1 MARCAQTQGFKHFTF
16 SKALERESEDNK
28 RLPKGKKRNRAC
40 RLVYGVF
47 REYFVH
53 LASRRP
59 EWIEVVNK
67 FIVWEEFVVHTM
79 KNADEMRRCARLADA
94 PNGNEFLFVVNALFR
109 CKNYFPLGVYRYRKK
124 NYVRTMLDRFEKVS
138 LSRTH
143 TKRYH
148 ARILTFFEKT
158 QEKLIVKRMRI
169 EDEIIVMTQLLRR
182 MVSDDMEEE
191 FTEVDLA
198 PLRNS
203 IYNKSVFGSD
213 PLGLYQSCGGSGT
226 RKGSEFHEALLKV
239 KDFCF

>member
-1 MARCAQTQGFKHFTF
+1 MSTARCSSKVKSEKDILARCAQTQGFKHFTF

-138 LSRTH
+138 LSHTH
-143 TKRYH
+143 THTTKG
-148 ARILTFFEKT
+148 I
-158 QEKLIVKRMRI
+158 MR
-169 EDEIIVMTQLLRR
+169 VSSPFLRR
-182 MVSDDMEEE
+182 
-191 FTEVDLA
+191 
-198 PLRNS
+198 RK
-203 IYNKSVFGSD
+203 KS
-213 PLGLYQSCGGSGT
+213 
-226 RKGSEFHEALLKV
+226 
-239 KDFCF
+239 